1 MRRLNWFIV
10 LVSAL
15 FVLGACGDAPGE
27 SPESGD
33 STLGA
38 DDSDDSDGEDDSDSD
53 DSADEDEDDDSKSS
67 AQTNEDYDPCEE
79 LSCGEQCTVCPP
91 DDDDCAE
98 TMEIKV
104 CNADGECISD
114 TNDPALCEDYGDDDE
129 YDPCDGLTCGDEC
142 SLCAPDDD
150 DCAETMEIKVC
161 NADGKCVSDT
171 NDPELCKGDDDND
184 ANDYDPCEG
193 LTCGDQC
200 TLCPPDD
207 DDCAETTVMKYC
219 DSAGEC
225 SAQQPACTL

>member
-1 MRRLNWFIV
+1 
-10 LVSAL
+10 
-15 FVLGACGDAPGE
+15 
-27 SPESGD
+27 
-33 STLGA
+33 
-38 DDSDDSDGEDDSDSD
+38 
-53 DSADEDEDDDSKSS
+53 
-67 AQTNEDYDPCEE
+67 
-79 LSCGEQCTVCPP
+79 
-91 DDDDCAE
+91 
-98 TMEIKV
+98 MEIKV

-114 TNDPALCEDYGDDDE
+114 TNDPALCEDYGDDDEYDPCDGLTCGDECSLCAPDDDDCVETTEIKVCDADGECVSDTNDPALCEDDGDE